1 MHNVRLINKINLI
14 WDEVNYFCSVKSNDE
29 IIKRIVNLK
38 TDIIFLEEKVKKMES
53 TIKWKDDCIDYRDK
67 RIDELKAKEK

>member
-14 WDEVNYFCSVKSNDE
+14 WNETNYFCSVKNNDE

-53 TIKWKDDCIDYRDK
+53 TIKWKDDCIDYLEK
-67 RIDELKAKEK
+67 KICELELKEK